1 MGKVDVRSLIVRS
14 LSGVALFVVVLLS
27 LLSVYSFIALM
38 LVISVGSLLEFYR
51 MVKTAGYKP
60 MAKYGIITTVSIVLL
75 NSLIA
80 IELIPAQF
88 IAVIALLLIIPFA
101 LQLYNK
107 DGNPFVDVSISL
119 MGIIYVALPISLMI
133 WIAIGSL
140 IEINLYCL
148 GDVFL
153 NFIASEGLLYDPVV
167 VLFCIFII
175 WINDVGAYLVGVTI
189 GRNKLFE
196 RISPK
201 KSWEGF
207 FGGVVASI
215 LFGVFAGFIMDE
227 PMAKWGILGVIVAV
241 TGVYG
246 DLVESMFKRFVGVK
260 DSGSI
265 MPGHG
270 GFLDRFDALLF
281 AMPFIFV
288 YLTIFASWN

>member
-148 GDVFL
+148 GDVVL